1 MSVTV
6 ELGTFTG
13 LTLDDP
19 VLGRLDE
26 NPLDGAIAF
35 LDVSEALVGV
45 STGRGRS
52 RDLDRTNAGQLSV
65 SFNNE
70 DRRFDPL
77 NPDSDLLAYTT
88 PRKPVRVSADGSAV
102 FTGVIDDWDFTYSLG
117 GRSVAS
123 IEASDAFS
131 LFAREIAEG
140 SAVQELSGARIE
152 RVLDEAIIPW
162 PTLERDIDAGNA
174 TLAAG
179 TFDGNALSYLQEVEE
194 SESGLIFMT
203 KDGKFGFR
211 ERLFSPVSGA
221 VTFSDA
227 GNSIPYDDIQIVY
240 GAELLVNQAIVT
252 SAEGTATASDAT
264 SQVTYGVTTKTV
276 DSLLASGSLQ
286 GLANYIVGRYKNPEY
301 RIERIRV
308 NMRALDTTQ
317 RAEVLSLELGDQADV
332 IFTPNRIGSAI
343 SIRNRVIGISH
354 DVDPENHF
362 VSFSFEALPFDFFIL
377 NNDPFGKLDGDGV
390 LGF

>member
-1 MSVTV
+1 MAVTV
-6 ELGTFTG
+6 ELGAFTG

-26 NPLDGAIAF
+26 NPLDGSINYV
-35 LDVSEALVGV
+35 DVSDAVVSVG
-45 STGRGRS
+45 TTRGRS
-52 RDLDRTNAGQLSV
+52 RDLERTSAGGLSV

-70 DRRFDPL
+70 SRRFDPL
-77 NPDSDLLAYTT
+77 NSDSDLTLYTV
-88 PRKPVRVSADGSAV
+88 PRKPVRVLADGTAV
-102 FTGVIDDWDFTYSLG
+102 FTGLIDDWDFQYSMG

-131 LFAREIAEG
+131 LFAREVAAG
-140 SAVQELSGARIE
+140 SAVEELSGARIE

-162 PTLERDIDAGNA
+162 PTLERDIDSGNA

-179 TFDGNALSYLQEVEE
+179 IFDGNSLTYLQQVET

-211 ERLFSPVSGA
+211 ERLFSPVSNA
-221 VTFSDA
+221 VTFTDA
-227 GNSIPYDDIQIVY
+227 GNGIPYDDIQIVY
-240 GAELLVNQAIVT
+240 GAEQLANDVIVT
-252 SAEGTATASDAT
+252 STAGTATASDAT
-264 SQVTYGVTTKTV
+264 SQVTYGVTTKSI

-286 GLANYIVGRYKNPEY
+286 GLADYILARYSQPEY

-308 NMRALDTTQ
+308 NLIALDTQQ
-317 RAEVLSLELGDQADV
+317 REDVLSLELGDQADV
-332 IFTPNRIGSAI
+332 VFTPDRIGSPIA
-343 SIRNRVIGISH
+343 IRNRVIGISH
-354 DVDPENHF
+354 DVDFENHF
-362 VSFSFEALPFDFFIL
+362 VGLAFEALPFDFFIL
-377 NNDPFGKLDGDGV
+377 DDNPLGILDGNGV